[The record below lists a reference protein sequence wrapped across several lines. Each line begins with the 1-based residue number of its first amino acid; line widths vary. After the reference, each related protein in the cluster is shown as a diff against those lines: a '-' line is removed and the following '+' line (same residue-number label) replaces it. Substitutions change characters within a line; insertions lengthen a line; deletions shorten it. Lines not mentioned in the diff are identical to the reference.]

1 MGRLNRAAPATR
13 YVLKDDGTF
22 SVGRRADA
30 LTAEEPLE
38 IRLDGTTVTTTM
50 RTPGHDIEL
59 AHGFLHAE
67 GLLVGADDISTARY
81 CAGTGPDGANTY
93 NVLDM
98 ASANPALT
106 AERLVAT
113 QRGEQGPAQSD
124 LPFPAWPGGA
134 AGTPLRLTVTNSAC
148 GVCGSASIDSIMG
161 KATRPIPPTALTPE
175 QVLELP
181 ARLRDH
187 QVIFKKT
194 GGIHAAAV
202 FDPHGELLVARE
214 DIGRHNAVD
223 KVVGHLLMNGRLEP
237 PAPGLPG
244 RTLVVSSRASFELVQ
259 KAVMAGFAALVA
271 VSAPSSLA
279 VDLAQE
285 SGLTLIAFARENRF
299 NLYSGSLD

>member
-1 MGRLNRAAPATR
+1 MGRLNRTAPATR

-22 SVGRRADA
+22 WVDRRADA

-38 IRLDGTTVTTTM
+38 IRLDGQTVTTTM

-67 GLLVGADDISTARY
+67 GLITSAAEISTARY
-81 CAGTGPDGANTY
+81 CAGATGPDGANTY
-93 NVLDM
+93 NVLD
-98 ASANPALT
+98 LT
-106 AERLVAT
+106 RAVPETAHPSP
-113 QRGEQGPAQSD
+113 QGGV
-124 LPFPAWPGGA
+124 LPLFEKAV
-134 AGTPLRLTVTNSAC
+134 PLRLTVTNSAC

-161 KATRPIPPTALTPE
+161 KVSCPIPPTALTPK

-181 ARLRDH
+181 SRLRDH

-202 FDPHGELLVARE
+202 FEPGGELLVARE

-223 KVVGHLLMNGRLEP
+223 KVVGHLLMNGGLES
-237 PAPGLPG
+237 PAPGLRG

-259 KAVMAGFAALVA
+259 KAVLAGFSALVA

-279 VDLAQE
+279 VDLAKE
-285 SGLTLIAFARENRF
+285 SGLTLVAFARECRF
-299 NLYSGSLD
+299 NLYSGQLAQ

>member
-1 MGRLNRAAPATR
+1 MGRLNRSAPATR

-22 SVGRRADA
+22 SVDRRADA

-38 IRLDGTTVTTTM
+38 IRLDGQTVTTTM

-67 GLLVGADDISTARY
+67 GLIKSAGEISTARY
-81 CAGTGPDGANTY
+81 CAGATGPDGANTY
-93 NVLDM
+93 NVLDLSRT
-98 ASANPALT
+98 APENP
-106 AERLVAT
+106 
-113 QRGEQGPAQSD
+113 QPSS
-124 LPFPAWPGGA
+124 PGGVLPLFEKA
-134 AGTPLRLTVTNSAC
+134 APLRLTVTNSAC

-161 KATRPIPPTALTPE
+161 KASRPIPPTALTPE

-181 ARLRDH
+181 SRLRDH

-202 FDPHGELLVARE
+202 FESGGELLVARE

-223 KVVGHLLMNGRLEP
+223 KVVGHLLMNDGLEP

-259 KAVMAGFAALVA
+259 KAVLAGFSALVA

-279 VDLAQE
+279 VDLAKE
-285 SGLTLIAFARENRF
+285 SGLTLVAFARERRF
-299 NLYSGSLD
+299 NLYSGQLAQ